1 MKLEKKK
8 SIKKKEKKKS
18 QLGWPATQVMRQW
31 QANKKQV
38 QCWRTCDSGNEINIT
53 S

>member
-1 MKLEKKK
+1 
-8 SIKKKEKKKS
+8 
-18 QLGWPATQVMRQW
+18 MRQW

-38 QCWRTCDSGNEINIT
+38 QCWRICDSGNETNIT